1 VKNPYIKGE
10 VRAYHIHH
18 NVRHGD
24 LVNRDCTRCHDG
36 DEQESTAFTLSP
48 YRPGNVEP
56 SIAATSTDIVL
67 DGELLI
73 DKNGALQFVPEHDVA
88 QSYKTLINRKNT
100 E

>member
-1 VKNPYIKGE
+1 
-10 VRAYHIHH
+10 
-18 NVRHGD
+18 
-24 LVNRDCTRCHDG
+24 
-36 DEQESTAFTLSP
+36 
-48 YRPGNVEP
+48 VEP